1 MKKIIIPIAFIA
13 LTVVSCKK
21 NYTCVCTDAT
31 GGEVKTFTNI
41 TSKQAHSNC
50 TTVTTTDLGGTSKE
64 TCKLQ

>member
-13 LTVVSCKK
+13 LTVVSCSK

-31 GGEVKTFTNI
+31 GGETKMFTNL
-41 TSKQAHSNC
+41 SSRQAHANC
-50 TTVTTTDLGGTSKE
+50 TSVTETDAGGTKSE